1 MRDQQKLSEFLK
13 SEMKKRSYSLR
24 ILSQISS
31 IDHATL
37 SKIISGK
44 RKANLNHLQK
54 LADSFEMEITKLL
67 EMAGY
72 TSDKNDDL
80 QKTWNAVQRVVDTMS
95 PINEE
100 ISYEH
105 VNHEIVKFEKL
116 SQTTSGK
123 KTIREKFENK
133 LEETSGAGKYV
144 EQLKTMYSHFIQNK
158 GHHKDQLL
166 IGAALLYFI
175 VTTDLLP
182 DYLLPVGLLD
192 DAFIVQVISQRL
204 ENKSLLL

>member
-1 MRDQQKLSEFLK
+1 MRDQQKLREFLK
-13 SEMKKRSYSLR
+13 SEMKKRGYSLR
-24 ILSQISS
+24 MLSKVSS

-54 LADSFEMEITKLL
+54 LADSFEMKITKML
-67 EMAGY
+67 ETAGY
-72 TSDKNDDL
+72 TSDRSDDL
-80 QKTWNAVQRVVDTMS
+80 QETWRAVQTVVNTMS
-95 PINEE
+95 PSNGE

-105 VNHEIVKFEKL
+105 VNHEIVKFEEL
-116 SQTTSGK
+116 SQTKSGK
-123 KTIREKFENK
+123 ETIHEKFEEK
-133 LEETSGAGKYV
+133 LKETSGLGKYV
-144 EQLKTMYSHFIQNK
+144 EQLKTMYSHFIQNN
-158 GHHKDQLL
+158 GHHKDQIL

-175 VTTDLLP
+175 VTTDLFP
-182 DYLLPVGLLD
+182 DYLLPIGLLD

>member
-1 MRDQQKLSEFLK
+1 MRDQQKLSGFLK
-13 SEMKKRSYSLR
+13 NEMKKRDFSLR
-24 ILSQISS
+24 MLSKVSS

-44 RKANLNHLQK
+44 RQANLNHLQK

-72 TSDKNDDL
+72 ISDKNDDL
-80 QKTWNAVQRVVDTMS
+80 QETWKAVQTIVVTMS
-95 PINEE
+95 PTNEE
-100 ISYEH
+100 ITYEH
-105 VNHEIVKFEKL
+105 INHEIVKFEEL
-116 SQTTSGK
+116 SQTASGK
-123 KTIREKFENK
+123 ETIREEFENK
-133 LEETSGAGKYV
+133 LEETSGVGKYV
-144 EQLKTMYSHFIQNK
+144 EQLKTMYSYFIQNN
-158 GHHKDQLL
+158 GYHKDQIL

-192 DAFIVQVISQRL
+192 DAFIVQAISQRL